1 MLAPKLAGG
10 GNPTRLTSKLSCIIV
25 VGIFLGSC
33 GESEPTNSSSTS
45 AALTGSAAPAPAPEE
60 ILINTEPVVPPDF
73 VGTVQESV
81 ILTDAERAA
90 LEKAS
95 QLHRTR
101 NPRGDERRAN
111 AATRDCCCAQRVY
124 GEQCK
129 NQSS

>member
-10 GNPTRLTSKLSCIIV
+10 GNPTLLTSKLSYIIV
-25 VGIFLGSC
+25 VGILLGSC
-33 GESEPTNSSSTS
+33 GESEPTNSSTS

-60 ILINTEPVVPPDF
+60 IPINTEPVVPPDF

-95 QLHRTR
+95 QLHRAR
-101 NPRGDERRAN
+101 NPRGDDRTRRGFGRRDGQDVLPGGG
-111 AATRDCCCAQRVY
+111 TR
-124 GEQCK
+124 
-129 NQSS
+129 

>member
-10 GNPTRLTSKLSCIIV
+10 GKPTRLTSKLSCVFV
-25 VGIFLGSC
+25 VGILLGSC

-73 VGTVQESV
+73 VGSILESV
-81 ILTDAERAA
+81 KLTDAERAA

-95 QLHRTR
+95 QLHRAR
-101 NPRGDERRAN
+101 NPRGDDRTRRGFGRRDGQDVRPGGG
-111 AATRDCCCAQRVY
+111 TR
-124 GEQCK
+124 
-129 NQSS
+129 